1 MFKIFKKK
9 ALNDNDNFQH
19 LPNIN
24 CSKELSAGEKHFIK
38 SMNGYNSTTQMPML
52 TDKICVLK
60 NEIKHLNRSTTF
72 FSIIL
77 ALFAAV
83 QIVIAILK

>member
-1 MFKIFKKK
+1 MLKIFKKK
-9 ALNDNDNFQH
+9 IAN
-19 LPNIN
+19 NIDFKHQSN
-24 CSKELSAGEKHFIK
+24 VKYSEELSIEEKHFIK

-77 ALFAAV
+77 ALFAIV

>member
-1 MFKIFKKK
+1 MLKLFKKK
-9 ALNDNDNFQH
+9 IVDNNDDFKH
-19 LPNIN
+19 LSNIKY
-24 CSKELSAGEKHFIK
+24 SKELSSEEKHFIR

-52 TDKICVLK
+52 TDKICVLT

-77 ALFAAV
+77 ALFAIV
-83 QIVIAILK
+83 QIIIAIIK